1 LKSQSAPEARELQ
14 KLETMF
20 LTLNVCLKQIRLV
33 DAQDAAISEHLQ
45 EELKPSLKKAQTR
58 EQRALEQVSVAA
70 ASNALVHDSHR
81 MECQRQEDQIT
92 TLRALTRVDENDT
105 KNSLE
110 DDDATLDLSESENYD
125 ELLHGDNSM
134 DSTSK
139 HLHSSFHA
147 SLKSFADSWTTFV
160 HDQPERLSS
169 TTHRVSESI
178 SSTKDR
184 VAEKIVTFAVEQMG
198 KSIPGC

>member
-1 LKSQSAPEARELQ
+1 MEAELG
-14 KLETMF
+14 LIETQTSF
-20 LTLNVCLKQIRLV
+20 NVLHSLLDFDYASTKPAIKRKAVYTIELSPRL
-33 DAQDAAISEHLQ
+33 AS
-45 EELKPSLKKAQTR
+45 PSLT
-58 EQRALEQVSVAA
+58 
-70 ASNALVHDSHR
+70 VHTPS
-81 MECQRQEDQIT
+81 
-92 TLRALTRVDENDT
+92 LRALLPADT
-105 KNSLE
+105 KNTKSDG

-139 HLHSSFHA
+139 HLHSSFHS